1 MPGAM
6 AARMRWVAPR
16 PLHPPDISERQP
28 HRPTLPTELAAQSVL
43 VRSGAPRRLC
53 CILLCFALL
62 YFTFACWSQRVRLT
76 GVSTASS
83 PMRKGSPDNVTNCVI
98 LVHRKHARFPL
109 TGGSNLCGCAFN
121 GFYDKPLNQRMN
133 GEQLA
138 LQYQPKDDAWAFQSI
153 TNG

>member
-1 MPGAM
+1 
-6 AARMRWVAPR
+6 
-16 PLHPPDISERQP
+16 
-28 HRPTLPTELAAQSVL
+28 
-43 VRSGAPRRLC
+43 
-53 CILLCFALL
+53 
-62 YFTFACWSQRVRLT
+62 
-76 GVSTASS
+76 
-83 PMRKGSPDNVTNCVI
+83 MRKGSPDNVTNCVI